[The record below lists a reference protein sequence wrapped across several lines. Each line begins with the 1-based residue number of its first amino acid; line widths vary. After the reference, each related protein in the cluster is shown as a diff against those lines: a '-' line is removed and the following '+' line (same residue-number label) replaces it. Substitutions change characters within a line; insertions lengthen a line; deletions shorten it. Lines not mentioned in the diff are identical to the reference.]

1 LLAGSSDN
9 EHYHVY
15 VDGKI
20 AEEMMADDKKADKTD
35 DATGGQELETDGQE
49 GGKDEKPPEKQ
60 FSQADVD
67 NIIADRL
74 RREKEKS
81 EKASQKAKETA
92 EAEALAEQDK
102 FKELAEKHGLKIT
115 GLEADLET
123 RVAEL
128 EDTTGKI
135 DRLEVALQAL
145 LEAQK
150 EGLPDFIL
158 PLLEKMDPVDQLE
171 YLAKNR
177 ESLIKSDEDGK
188 GVPPSPKPKGDPEKL
203 SDDDR
208 RKQAVS
214 ARSYY

>member
-1 LLAGSSDN
+1 
-9 EHYHVY
+9 
-15 VDGKI
+15 
-20 AEEMMADDKKADKTD
+20 MADDKDKQTDKADKTD
-35 DATGGQELETDGQE
+35 DVSGGQDDKDGQD
-49 GGKDEKPPEKQ
+49 GGKDKKPPEKQ

-67 NIIADRL
+67 TIIADRL

-81 EKASQKAKETA
+81 EKASQKTKEAA
-92 EAEALAEQDK
+92 EAQKLAEQEK

-115 GLEADLET
+115 GLEANLET
-123 RVAEL
+123 QVAEL

-135 DRLEVALQAL
+135 DRLEEALKAL

-158 PLLEKMDPVDQLE
+158 PLLDKMDPVDQLE
-171 YLAKNR
+171 YLAANR
-177 ESLIKSDEDGK
+177 ESLVKGGGDGAG
-188 GVPPSPKPKGDPEKL
+188 GVPPSPKPKGDPEKI